1 MKKFMAFLFII
12 AVSFFLP
19 GFQNVSHAGVK
30 TKAALICMNWS
41 DVHWIRM
48 KHGALARVEEFALRG
63 HDIDLMCLA
72 PENYDIEKQI
82 EMVRQAIE
90 AKVKYIIIACP
101 DAEALNGVLKEASD
115 AGIKIIYVDSPA
127 TFPASVT
134 YATDNFA
141 AGAEVGRYLQKTLEA
156 DGISNGIIGII
167 NTNENS
173 ESCHKRIDGFVS
185 AFKDTKFMFVTQT
198 YSDTDSSRA
207 KEIAKGMIENGIA
220 AIFGVDNYATIGAT
234 AAIRETT
241 ALNGK
246 KPSCIGWDASDENAS
261 ALEDGSLSACLIQ
274 IPWYMGAMAISA
286 VVDMEQG
293 TEMNGLFSESGYVLV
308 TQENFKLPEYSAMDF

>member
-41 DVHWIRM
+41 DVHWIRI

-90 AKVKYIIIACP
+90 AKVKYIIIACTDP
-101 DAEALNGVLKEASD
+101 EDLNGVLKEASD

-134 YATDNFA
+134 YATDNFS
-141 AGAEVGRYLQKTLEA
+141 AGAEVGRYLKKTLEA
-156 DGISNGIIGII
+156 DGISSGIIGII

-173 ESCHKRIDGFVS
+173 ESCHQRVTGFIS
-185 AFKDTKFMFVTQT
+185 ELKDTKFMFVSQS
-198 YSDTDSSRA
+198 YSDTNSSRA
-207 KEIAKGMIENGIA
+207 KEIAKGMIENGVA
-220 AIFGVDNYATIGAT
+220 AIYGVDNYATIGAS
-234 AAIRETT
+234 AAVRE
-241 ALNGK
+241 ASQNSRK
-246 KPSCIGWDASDENAS
+246 AYCVGWDASDENVEAV
-261 ALEDGSLSACLIQ
+261 EDGSLSACLIQ
-274 IPWYMGAMAISA
+274 IPWNMGIMAVSA
-286 VVDMEQG
+286 VVEMEQG
-293 TEMNGLFSESGYVLV
+293 TEMKGLFSESGYLLV
-308 TQENFKLPEYSAMDF
+308 TENNVKLPGYYSREF